1 MFLSDI
7 TIVGR
12 LLRLIQAA
20 AHVSGFVAYSL
31 MTQGPC
37 TPAVM
42 KERIRGLAEGNSAVH
57 LTPQA
62 GKPILSSYMC
72 WVISITIVVAV
83 NAGTTT
89 RLAYNG
95 A

>member
-1 MFLSDI
+1 MY
-7 TIVGR
+7 
-12 LLRLIQAA
+12 LIGTLKW
-20 AHVSGFVAYSL
+20 VTEV
-31 MTQGPC
+31 
-37 TPAVM
+37 
-42 KERIRGLAEGNSAVH
+42 EGNSAVH

-72 WVISITIVVAV
+72 WVISIIIVVAV